1 MSGEGEF
8 EFIARHLAP
17 LSAGAPGAANLT
29 DDGALIDLAPGETL
43 AVTTD
48 TLIEGRHFP
57 EGGDPQ
63 LAARKA
69 LRVNLSDLA
78 AMGARPFGYCL
89 NIAWPGEGASA
100 RAEPFVRGLLA
111 DQERYG
117 VRLMGGDTTRG
128 PGPWTIAVTA
138 FGRRPAGVSLRR
150 AGARPG
156 DSLVVTGTVGD
167 AVLGL
172 EVLQGGDLGLSSD
185 DAAYLV
191 ARSLTP
197 EPRLVAIPAMR
208 RHAGAAIDVSDG
220 LLADARHLAIQSAL
234 RVDIDLGSVPA
245 SAPAQAWMAKQ
256 RDEAAA
262 RLKLAAGGD
271 DYELLLATAKP
282 EPLIAELAGAG
293 LPATV
298 IGRFEKGAP
307 QVTVRLNG
315 TELTPDSWG
324 FTHF

>member
-8 EFIARHLAP
+8 EFIASRLAP
-17 LSAGAPGAANLT
+17 LSEGAPGAAGLK
-29 DDGALIDLAPGETL
+29 DDGALIDLDPGETL
-43 AVTTD
+43 SVTTD

-57 EGGDPQ
+57 EGGDPE

-89 NIAWPGEGASA
+89 NIAWPGEGVSA
-100 RAEPFVRGLLA
+100 RPEPFVRGLLA
-111 DQERYG
+111 EQQRYG

-138 FGRRPAGVSLRR
+138 FGRRPAGLSLRR

-156 DSLVVTGTVGD
+156 DSLIVTGTVGD

-172 EVLQGGDLGLSSD
+172 EALQGGDLGLSRGD
-185 DAAYLV
+185 TAYLV

-197 EPRLVAIPAMR
+197 EPRLPALAAMR
-208 RHAGAAIDVSDG
+208 RHARAAIDVSDG
-220 LLADARHLAIQSAL
+220 LLADARHLATASDL
-234 RVDIDLGSVPA
+234 RLDIDLGAVPA

-256 RDEAAA
+256 QDEATA
-262 RLKLAAGGD
+262 RLRLAAGGD
-271 DYELLLATAKP
+271 DYELLLATAEP
-282 EPLIAELAGAG
+282 EALIAELARAG
-293 LPATV
+293 LPAAL

-307 QVTVRLNG
+307 QVTVRLG
-315 TELTPDSWG
+315 ETELTPDDWG